1 MAGNWRAEP
10 ELREALSVREFCCLS
25 EGAQKGRGM
34 EQRINIDLQVGVV
47 GAWLG
52 VCVGGVKFGGKE
64 HDSWC

>member
-34 EQRINIDLQVGVV
+34 RINIDLQVGVV
-47 GAWLG
+47 VHGW